1 MPKDTVTD
9 YPGTKSRQFL
19 LLVTRYLVYLWLT
32 YCFVICWFRPL
43 QENPRQSWIMD
54 STPQIPDPTYWIPV
68 FVSGTWILN
77 SSRYYDSG
85 FLGLYSGFQDQDSGF
100 HKQKFPGLCNSDS
113 LTILIWK
120 PLHYNVSF
128 VCLFVCLFSPR
139 CLLSSRF
146 LNFYKSN
153 LAPCKV
159 YDFRDPGIFFSFGFR
174 NPKNSCLL
182 DPKFWAL
189 ESAV

>member
-128 VCLFVCLFSPR
+128 VCLFVCSLQDVSLAHVFLTFINQISPHVR
-139 CLLSSRF
+139 
-146 LNFYKSN
+146 
-153 LAPCKV
+153 
-159 YDFRDPGIFFSFGFR
+159 
-174 NPKNSCLL
+174 
-182 DPKFWAL
+182 
-189 ESAV
+189 